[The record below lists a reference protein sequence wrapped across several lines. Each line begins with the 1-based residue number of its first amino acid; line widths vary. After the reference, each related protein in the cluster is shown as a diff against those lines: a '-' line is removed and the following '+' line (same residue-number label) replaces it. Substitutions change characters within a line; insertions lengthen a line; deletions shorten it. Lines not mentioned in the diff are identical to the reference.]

1 MIEILDKKD
10 CCGCNACGDVCPVRA
25 ISFKRDEEGFLYPVV
40 DHAAC
45 VSCALCRKVCPQLHV
60 EEVRNPGTEPPKA
73 YAAVHKNLATRFD
86 STSGGAFSALAN
98 VIYRQGGFVGGA
110 VWTEDF
116 SIRQIVTDKKSDLPR
131 LRSSK
136 YAQSDAQGFYKGV
149 KDALKTGRPVLVC
162 GTPCQIAGLRTF
174 LGKIP
179 ETLCLVDFICRGN
192 NSPLVFRKYL
202 DWQEARQGAK
212 IVAVKPKNKELG
224 WRNLTTK
231 LTFSDGSIV
240 YDTKETSL
248 FTKGYLETNAYC
260 RPSCY
265 SCPYKGLVR
274 GSDITL
280 ADCWGA
286 KALLGEAFDRDLGT
300 SLVLV
305 SSEKGAA
312 LLKAAEASALL
323 TKPMDLDVARKA
335 NPMLEGSLP
344 PPRCDRKA
352 FFETLNS
359 SGFQGVIDAHL
370 KRPALQSKA
379 KRLLR
384 RYVALAR
391 QFRPWHI
398 VTWWRILRA
407 NGLSR
412 ILRGRP
418 LIIPRSGDVKVS
430 AKGTLELHG
439 DVRLGSGFFSDTP
452 RATRV
457 GVASGGK
464 LSLDGGN
471 DFYYGADIEVFR
483 GGELTIGA
491 DTGFNLGATIICGH
505 RIAIGKGVKA
515 GRHVTIRDNNGGH
528 WMNLPG
534 YQDVKPVEI
543 GDHVW
548 LCEGCTI
555 MPGVKIGAGAV
566 IGAKAVVFRNVPPNT
581 LVMGNPA
588 SVVCEQVEWKY

>member
-149 KDALKTGRPVLVC
+149 KEALKTGRPVLVC
-162 GTPCQIAGLRTF
+162 GTPCQIAGLRAF

-224 WRNLTTK
+224 WCNLTTK

-312 LLKAAEASALL
+312 LLKAAEAALL
-323 TKPMDLDVARKA
+323 VKPIGLDIARQA
-335 NPMLEGSLP
+335 NQMLEVSLP
-344 PPRCDRKA
+344 SPRCDRKA
-352 FFETLNS
+352 FFEALNE
-359 SGFQGVIDAHL
+359 SGFQGVVDTYL
-370 KRPALQSKA
+370 KRSVSQSTT
-379 KRLLR
+379 KRLLK
-384 RYVALAR
+384 RYVNLLR
-391 QFRPWHI
+391 RVRPWHI
-398 VTWWRILRA
+398 MTWWRMLWM
-407 NGLSR
+407 NGPMR
-412 ILRGRP
+412 ILNGHPVIISRSRDVRVSARGA
-418 LIIPRSGDVKVS
+418 LDLKGDVLLGSSFHRSAPLATRISV
-430 AKGTLELHG
+430 AKGG
-439 DVRLGSGFFSDTP
+439 RLCFEGGAEFHCG
-452 RATRV
+452 AT
-457 GVASGGK
+457 
-464 LSLDGGN
+464 
-471 DFYYGADIEVFR
+471 IEVFR
-483 GGELTIGA
+483 DGVLTVGA

-505 RIAIGKGVKA
+505 RITIGKGVKG

-528 WMNLPG
+528 WMNFPG

-555 MPGVKIGAGAV
+555 MPGVKIGTGAV
-566 IGAKAVVFRNVPPNT
+566 VGAKAVVFHDVPPNT

-588 SVVCEQVEWKY
+588 TSVCDQVEWKY